1 MTKKRNNTGDI
12 SLSTSLDGLFE
23 QPKKGLFYDDKGNKV
38 EKEYYQ
44 GPKGTHYT
52 YDDNYNAIPLLMFAQ
67 MSPQEFE
74 KWRTTAPNS
83 PYKKGMK
90 EVQKRQ
96 AMMRAAGLDV
106 PDNGLWDDAQQ
117 AAWNKLTTKPKDYDT
132 TLTDLAQAAY
142 DKATGND
149 TYKDNPFLQEEV
161 KTYDPNNV
169 DWSKTRRSQSA
180 IINAMEGTWGPIV
193 ATALAPT
200 LLKAAIS
207 APLATLATTIG
218 GSLGGKA
225 VDKASEAITG
235 RDFSTNVAMYSP
247 LTPEMGEILNPGYTA
262 GGIYG
267 NFVRNNLK
275 NRGRYTLN
283 YLNPASYKGHLLDLP
298 STFAAPFYRKPPTF
312 YNGRKPAWYNKYVST
327 YGTEAAENRFQNGA
341 IWAGIS
347 EDEVPITMYRKNYDG
362 TYRMTNEGIGPRYF
376 NLSALPDETTIE
388 ADLFTKGMIGGE
400 HSNYT
405 KLAEQNGIKL
415 MEFRDEQKLNP
426 QWQIADRL
434 KKKFHIEDGSK
445 AQKVIDNFGGYPLDG
460 IVGYKPF
467 TIKQNYLHDGN
478 NVLPVFMD
486 PIDPYLPVPINGH
499 Q

>member
-1 MTKKRNNTGDI
+1 MFLTMDYGMM
-12 SLSTSLDGLFE
+12 
-23 QPKKGLFYDDKGNKV
+23 PNKPP
-38 EKEYYQ
+38 
-44 GPKGTHYT
+44 GI
-52 YDDNYNAIPLLMFAQ
+52 NL
-67 MSPQEFE
+67 PQ
-74 KWRTTAPNS
+74 T
-83 PYKKGMK
+83 
-90 EVQKRQ
+90 
-96 AMMRAAGLDV
+96 
-106 PDNGLWDDAQQ
+106 
-117 AAWNKLTTKPKDYDT
+117 KDYDT

-298 STFAAPFYRKPPTF
+298 STFAAPFTG
-312 YNGRKPAWYNKYVST
+312 NHQHSIM
-327 YGTEAAENRFQNGA
+327 EENLL
-341 IWAGIS
+341 GI
-347 EDEVPITMYRKNYDG
+347 I
-362 TYRMTNEGIGPRYF
+362 
-376 NLSALPDETTIE
+376 NLFL
-388 ADLFTKGMIGGE
+388 
-400 HSNYT
+400 
-405 KLAEQNGIKL
+405 L
-415 MEFRDEQKLNP
+415 ME
-426 QWQIADRL
+426 L
-434 KKKFHIEDGSK
+434 KRQRTDFKMG
-445 AQKVIDNFGGYPLDG
+445 QYG
-460 IVGYKPF
+460 
-467 TIKQNYLHDGN
+467 Q
-478 NVLPVFMD
+478 VFPKMKS
-486 PIDPYLPVPINGH
+486 L
-499 Q
+499 